1 MILTKRDYNVEMLK
15 GGNFIKTGHSV
26 ILTKRDY
33 NVEMFRGGN
42 FILWIE
48 KDYWFFKIFFQESN
62 QLKSMYYIMTNWDK
76 TTFMIESRG
85 KRFKYLSYTTNT
97 SCI

>member
-1 MILTKRDYNVEMLK
+1 
-15 GGNFIKTGHSV
+15 V

-48 KDYWFFKIFFQESN
+48 KDYWFF
-62 QLKSMYYIMTNWDK
+62 
-76 TTFMIESRG
+76 
-85 KRFKYLSYTTNT
+85 
-97 SCI
+97 

>member
-1 MILTKRDYNVEMLK
+1 VALSEVGRGNNFICLGPSKSHNPTPIPILFHLNNLKNGHSMILTKRDYNVEMLK

-42 FILWIE
+42 FIL
-48 KDYWFFKIFFQESN
+48 
-62 QLKSMYYIMTNWDK
+62 
-76 TTFMIESRG
+76 
-85 KRFKYLSYTTNT
+85 
-97 SCI
+97 

>member
-48 KDYWFFKIFFQESN
+48 KDYWFF
-62 QLKSMYYIMTNWDK
+62 
-76 TTFMIESRG
+76 
-85 KRFKYLSYTTNT
+85 
-97 SCI
+97 